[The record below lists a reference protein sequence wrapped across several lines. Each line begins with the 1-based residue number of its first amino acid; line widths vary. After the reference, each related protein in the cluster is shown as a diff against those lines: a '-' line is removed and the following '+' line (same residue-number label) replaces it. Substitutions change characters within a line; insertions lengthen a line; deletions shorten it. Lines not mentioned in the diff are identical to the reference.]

1 MFSLAREQ
9 ISSLITW
16 QTIQHDLDP
25 FILHSS
31 GDISD
36 VFFLSMSQCTASDP
50 QVKTSWLCGYILIV
64 IRIIII
70 ANTATNTRSFLLL
83 LPIPL
88 WPDLSAGCRG
98 RNARPLWRCCRASLL
113 LPCSSSSLPT
123 WRLYSQ
129 LSGLRDQA
137 SRYFI
142 RARWTQLSS
151 SCMAAL
157 LSCNKGRWCSVH
169 LSFIDGQLLT
179 GCCGQSSTLLNK
191 LYKNAILKHP

>member
-36 VFFLSMSQCTASDP
+36 VFFLSMSQCTVSDP

-88 WPDLSAGCRG
+88 
-98 RNARPLWRCCRASLL
+98 
-113 LPCSSSSLPT
+113 
-123 WRLYSQ
+123 
-129 LSGLRDQA
+129 
-137 SRYFI
+137 
-142 RARWTQLSS
+142 
-151 SCMAAL
+151 
-157 LSCNKGRWCSVH
+157 
-169 LSFIDGQLLT
+169 
-179 GCCGQSSTLLNK
+179 
-191 LYKNAILKHP
+191 